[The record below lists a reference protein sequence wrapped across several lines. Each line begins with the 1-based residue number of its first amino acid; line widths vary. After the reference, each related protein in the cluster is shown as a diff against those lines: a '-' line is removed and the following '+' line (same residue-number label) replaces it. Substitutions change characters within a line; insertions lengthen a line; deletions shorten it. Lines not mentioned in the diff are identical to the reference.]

1 MLINFKSPF
10 ILNNNN
16 ENNYVSFEKEIANAV
31 INKEIDLSLTTD
43 TFCKDLI
50 NKLLIKN
57 PKERLDIKDIF
68 NINYIKNIIIDQREI
83 DLNDNIINPDE
94 DENGEEE
101 EPDSDDKD
109 NIIKKLISE
118 NQILKEQLSKE
129 LNDEK
134 IQNFSE
140 VINENKNEIIN
151 QSNNISFSEED
162 ICKEKNDLSDNIE
175 KYI

>member
-57 PKERLDIKDIF
+57 PKERLDMKDIL
-68 NINYIKNIIIDQREI
+68 NKNYIKNISIDQREI

>member
-57 PKERLDIKDIF
+57 PKERLDIKDIL
-68 NINYIKNIIIDQREI
+68 NKNYIKNISIDQRKI

-175 KYI
+175 KCI